1 MQDISGKSENHAGLI
16 TVAIGLVKLWSTK
29 YEIQQHL
36 WQRFIFTKTSQSGS
50 TTNRIGAERY
60 PLAETFSPCTV
71 ARDSNASQV
80 EENQDG
86 GWRVFFKRQVGM
98 LLDDFVEIN
107 SSDLLWTCFRV
118 VLFPPWQ
125 FQWNLCCL
133 KFQETFGKP
142 YKEQVTTFH
151 GCPPLKRRFSGPF
164 QMAGGW
170 VNLLLHF
177 PVQPRDLIREGLLQ
191 FSNFSDVLEGNGRM
205 ESFRDLCLSGKF
217 FTSLKKCELKRGLG
231 PRSLDIT
238 KGHKSFTLNLLQ
250 ICFACVFWLKD
261 AVRMLVSVPCGCSAN
276 GLLWIPVRNAEFSFR
291 DVS

>member
-142 YKEQVTTFH
+142 YNEQVTTFH

-205 ESFRDLCLSGKF
+205 ESFRDFSQAWKNVSWNEVWVQEVWTLQRATKVSHSICCRFVLHVSFGSKMQCECWCLFRVAAQQTGCFEYQWEMQSF
-217 FTSLKKCELKRGLG
+217 LLEMSLR
-231 PRSLDIT
+231 
-238 KGHKSFTLNLLQ
+238 
-250 ICFACVFWLKD
+250 
-261 AVRMLVSVPCGCSAN
+261 
-276 GLLWIPVRNAEFSFR
+276 
-291 DVS
+291 